1 MSILQNGFFLVERA
15 DNGELY
21 VRTVAGNG
29 EAISSSE
36 TFKSGWPG
44 VKTNIQAAIRAT
56 NGRFAIVVDDTL
68 ENLQLKRVYHR
79 MGADGTLETILVQT
93 PEAQEELDGTVAT
106 KQQAGA
112 GSTAQTAGA
121 AKEDT
126 KADTNGAGSTTK
138 EGF

>member
-68 ENLQLKRVYHR
+68 EKDRKSV
-79 MGADGTLETILVQT
+79 V
-93 PEAQEELDGTVAT
+93 
-106 KQQAGA
+106 
-112 GSTAQTAGA
+112 
-121 AKEDT
+121 
-126 KADTNGAGSTTK
+126 
-138 EGF
+138 